1 MNMPWLHV
9 LAYIPLLGLVAV
21 AAWTDVRQRRIPNWL
36 TAIVAAAGIVQSLT
50 SFALVSPAQALAGL
64 AVGFALPFL
73 LYAVGGRGAGDV
85 KLMAGIGA
93 WMGVRPVVWVF
104 AAAAIVS
111 LIVAVVQCAMQG
123 KLKALLRNTSLML
136 LNIIHVRRLGP
147 AHVIDTGQRYR
158 SIERPMPN
166 AVNVLVATVLVVMWV
181 ARSSGG
187 G

>member
-1 MNMPWLHV
+1 MNMPSQQL
-9 LAYIPLLGLVAV
+9 LAYVPLVALVAV
-21 AAWTDVRQRRIPNWL
+21 AAWTDLRERRIPNWL
-36 TAIVAAAGIVQSLT
+36 CATLVLTGLAQSVT
-50 SFALVSPAQALAGL
+50 PFALATPLHALAGML
-64 AVGFALPFL
+64 VGFALPFL

-93 WMGVRPVVWVF
+93 WMGIRPVVWIF

-123 KLKALLRNTSLML
+123 KLLSLLRNTTLML
-136 LNIIHVRRLGP
+136 LNLLHVRRLGT
-147 AHVIDTGQRYR
+147 AHVIDTGRRYN
-158 SIERPMPN
+158 SIDRPMPN

-181 ARSSGG
+181 ARSTGG

>member
-1 MNMPWLHV
+1 MNMPWQPL
-9 LAYIPLLGLVAV
+9 LAYMPLLCLVAV
-21 AAWTDVRQRRIPNWL
+21 AAYTDVRQRRIPNWL
-36 TAIVAAAGIVQSLT
+36 TATVALAGLAQSLT
-50 SFALVSPAQALAGL
+50 PFSRITALQSVGGL

-85 KLMAGIGA
+85 KLLAGIGA
-93 WMGVRPVVWVF
+93 WMGLRPVVWVF

-111 LIVAVVQCAMQG
+111 LIVAVVQCAVQG
-123 KLKALLRNTSLML
+123 KLTALFRNTSLMV
-136 LNIIHVRRLGP
+136 LNLIHVRRLGA

-158 SIERPMPN
+158 SIDRPMPN